1 MALLKSS
8 LVFSQIDSC
17 TVPCK
22 TLKNALL
29 VKIEK
34 DDLKNKLSLTQDS
47 IKVFNSVIYK
57 QDSII
62 KNNNIS
68 LNLYDKNKHK
78 YDSLIT
84 NKDTEI
90 GIYKNYYETER
101 KFKYIGY
108 GAGIL
113 GVILSIIFL

>member
-1 MALLKSS
+1 M
-8 LVFSQIDSC
+8 FSQTDSC

-29 VKIEK
+29 IKIDR
-34 DDLKNKLSLTQDS
+34 DDLKSKLSLTQDS
-47 IKVFNSVIYK
+47 IKVFNSIIVK

-62 KNNNIS
+62 KNDSIS
-68 LNLYDKNKHK
+68 LKLYSDNKHK

-90 GIYKNYYETER
+90 NIIKNDYEIER
-101 KFKYIGY
+101 RFKYIGY
-108 GAGIL
+108 GTGIL